1 MDTPKYD
8 LKLFLQHASG
18 LDLQALI
25 PVFHRW
31 IQTRAVDDL
40 LIDVVDYRHVP
51 YGPGVILIGHDAHY
65 GIDTAWAGRAGL
77 LYSRR
82 RETHASRAH
91 MQGVQRRLKS
101 VFHDALTVCRLL
113 ATDSTLQGQLQFCT
127 DAFLLRVNDRL
138 QAPNT
143 CDRFEYLHTQ
153 LEPFVQQLY
162 ASEAV
167 NVEHL
172 SEPQSSLTV
181 SIKAPYALPLDDL
194 LRRLDDIEI
203 TVGVEG

>member
-1 MDTPKYD
+1 
-8 LKLFLQHASG
+8 LFLHDAAD
-18 LDLQALI
+18 LDQQALI

-31 IQTRAVDDL
+31 IQTRALDDV

-65 GIDTAWAGRAGL
+65 GIDTAATGRTGL

-82 RETHASRAH
+82 RETHASRAD
-91 MQGVQRRLKS
+91 MQNVQERLKS

-113 ATDSTLQGQLQFCT
+113 ETDSTLQGQLQFRT
-127 DAFLLRVNDRL
+127 DELLLRVNDRL

-143 CDRFEYLHTQ
+143 FDAFENLHAQ

-162 ASEAV
+162 ASDTV
-167 NVEHL
+167 RVEHL
-172 SEPQSSLTV
+172 PDPKSSLTV
-181 SIKAPYALPLDDL
+181 TIKAADAVPLDTL
-194 LRRLDDIEI
+194 IRRLDDIEI
-203 TVGVEG
+203 AVGV